1 MYRIAW
7 SIYAWLSTG
16 LLRNLPW
23 NTADMPV
30 SDVEMLGISRVKIVN
45 RPNETVPAVFNQ
57 QVSVVVHQAPCKQR
71 DIVLFDSLP

>member
-1 MYRIAW
+1 MPALNRLAQKP
-7 SIYAWLSTG
+7 ALEH
-16 LLRNLPW
+16 R
-23 NTADMPV
+23 ADMPV